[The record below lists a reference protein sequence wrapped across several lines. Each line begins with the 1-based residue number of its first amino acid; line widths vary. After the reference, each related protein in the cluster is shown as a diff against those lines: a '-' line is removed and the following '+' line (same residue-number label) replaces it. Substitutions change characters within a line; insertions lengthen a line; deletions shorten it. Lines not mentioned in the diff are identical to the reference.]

1 MLKNFGNNAV
11 FELLSKPSSA
21 DAFLKNMSTIAKIGE
36 VGGLSYQ
43 KAQAAQSAAAA
54 LHKIAQDALKEL
66 KSLEA
71 AAAAALDAA
80 TKAQEEAHQKREAI
94 AAQQAEMRAMLVPLL
109 QKRAATQADFEAG
122 VRAREAERRRLA
134 EEAKGGQR
142 RPHAE
147 PHSKPKQQAYL
158 QESPPHRLL

>member
-142 RPHAE
+142 PHAE
-147 PHSKPKQQAYL
+147 LHSKPKQQAYL